1 MHPTATRMS
10 TPAWA
15 AISLEELLRC
25 GLLLPRPGEP
35 RLRRILRLPDLS
47 HIPPPPRPMAWSG
60 EGGRDLWVPIFNGR
74 GRLLAYCKRAD
85 GWVGT
90 SASAFC

>member
-1 MHPTATRMS
+1 MSATRVGA
-10 TPAWA
+10 PAWA

-60 EGGRDLWVPIFNGR
+60 KRGRDLTIPVFSAR
-74 GRLLAYCKRAD
+74 GRLQGYCKRGDA
-85 GWVGT
+85 WT
-90 SASAFC
+90 SAAGAAAFC